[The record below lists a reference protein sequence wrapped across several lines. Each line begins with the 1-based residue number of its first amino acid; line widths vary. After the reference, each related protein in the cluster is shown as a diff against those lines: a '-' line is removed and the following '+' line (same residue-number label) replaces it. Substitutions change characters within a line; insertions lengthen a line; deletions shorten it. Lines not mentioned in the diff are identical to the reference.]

1 MELELLVAFER
12 FPYPGLGPYQKAF
25 CLLEVFRTPDGH
37 IVAVATERMDNPG
50 ASVTNAAEK
59 LWAQVAR
66 HLEGWGKLRCV
77 ERYVDGDGVRLD
89 EVVIVDGRATWSP
102 LFDAPSLEA
111 ALLTQ
116 SGQFDRVASY

>member
-50 ASVTNAAEK
+50 LSISASAHKV
-59 LWAQVAR
+59 WAQVSRCFA
-66 HLEGWGKLRCV
+66 GWGQLRYV
-77 ERYVDGDGVRLD
+77 ERWAGGGSDLRLD
-89 EVVIVDGRATWSP
+89 EMIFVDGRPTRSL
-102 LFDAPSLEA
+102 LFDDDLRE
-111 ALLTQ
+111 ALLAQ
-116 SGQFDRVASY
+116 SGQFDRITSY